1 LKGSAGASRGKQTDL
16 YASRRS
22 QNARQRRTM
31 RVWLDLLT
39 PKQILFFK
47 PVVDELE
54 SSGVEVLATSRRYRE
69 VGPLAERAGLAL
81 RYVGDRGTKGPEDQL
96 LAATRR
102 QAEMIPI
109 VQEFRPHV
117 AVSIAS
123 AICARIAF
131 GFGFKHIAVNDSPH
145 SEVAGRL
152 SIPLSYHLLCP
163 WVIPYKAWEKYGIG
177 RGQVTRYRAL
187 DPAAWLKREP
197 LPGPVPRLDPAKKT
211 ITVRAQESDAPYLAK
226 ADMTWTDRVLAA
238 LLDAFPDTNLVALCR
253 YDFQVA
259 EVKAKFGSRCFVP
272 DDVVGG
278 HDLLSRTDLFVGMG
292 GTMSAEAA
300 LMGVPTI
307 SAFQGSLYT
316 DGYLEREALLAR
328 ALTTKALAAAAR
340 RFLSD
345 GFRDSYSKRAKR
357 VLDSMEDP
365 VPKVAGFIEKTAK
378 QG

>member
-1 LKGSAGASRGKQTDL
+1 
-16 YASRRS
+16 
-22 QNARQRRTM
+22 M

-39 PKQILFFK
+39 PKQILFFR
-47 PVVDELE
+47 PVVEELR
-54 SSGVEVLATSRRYRE
+54 SDGVEVLATSRRYRE
-69 VGPLAERAGLAL
+69 VGPLAERAGIDL
-81 RYVGDRGTKGPEDQL
+81 RYVGDRGIRGPEDQL
-96 LAATRR
+96 LAATKR

-109 VQEFRPHV
+109 VQQFRPHV

-131 GFGFKHIAVNDSPH
+131 GLGFKHIAVNDSPH

-163 WVIPYKAWEKYGIG
+163 WVIPYRAWDKFGIK
-177 RGQVTRYRAL
+177 REQITTYRAL

-197 LPGPVPRLDPAKKT
+197 LPGPVPRLDPQKKT
-211 ITVRAQESDAPYLAK
+211 ITVRVQESDAPYLAK
-226 ADMTWTDRVLAA
+226 ADMTWTDKVLAA
-238 LLDAFPDTNLVALCR
+238 LLDAFPDMNLVALCR
-253 YDFQVA
+253 YDFQV
-259 EVKAKFGSRCFVP
+259 EEFKAKFGARCFVP
-272 DDVVGG
+272 DDVVSG

-307 SAFQGSLYT
+307 SAFQGFLYT
-316 DGYLEREALLAR
+316 DGYLEGKALMAR
-328 ALTTKALAAAAR
+328 ALTTKALVSHAK

-345 GFRDSYSKRAKR
+345 GFKDNHATRAKR

-365 VPKVAGFIEKTAK
+365 VPKIVGFVERIAK

>member
-1 LKGSAGASRGKQTDL
+1 
-16 YASRRS
+16 
-22 QNARQRRTM
+22 M
-31 RVWLDLLT
+31 RVWIDLLT
-39 PKQILFFK
+39 PKQVLFFK
-47 PVVDELE
+47 PVIEVLQ
-54 SSGVEVLATSRRYRE
+54 SKGVEVLATSRRYRE
-69 VGPLAERAGLAL
+69 VGPLAERAGLEL

-109 VQEFRPHV
+109 VQEFKPQV

-131 GFGFKHIAVNDSPH
+131 GLGFKHIAVNDSPH

-163 WVIPYKAWEKYGIG
+163 WVIPYKAWERFGIG
-177 RGQVTRYRAL
+177 RRQVTTYRAL

-197 LPGPVPRLDPAKKT
+197 LPGPVPNLDPSKKT

-238 LLDAFPDTNLVALCR
+238 LLEEFPDTNLVALCR
-253 YDFQVA
+253 YDFQVE
-259 EVKAKFGSRCFVP
+259 EVKGKFGSRCLVP
-272 DDVVGG
+272 DDVVSG
-278 HDLLSRTDLFVGMG
+278 HGLLSRTNLFVGMG

-307 SAFQGSLYT
+307 SAFQGFLYT
-316 DGYLEREALLAR
+316 DRYLERNDLLER
-328 ALTTKALAAAAR
+328 ALTVKALVTHAK
-340 RFLSD
+340 RFLSE
-345 GFRDSYSKRAKR
+345 GFRNEYSKRAMR
-357 VLDSMEDP
+357 VLGAMEDP
-365 VPKVAGFIEKTAK
+365 VPKIAGFIAKTAK